1 MWYGSV
7 WFGAYINMLVR
18 FFMSL
23 PSMLVRKLL
32 SAPFELTG
40 RHRVMHSL
48 KMNFLILWSCK
59 LLVAP
64 STWDTFTVLMDFP
77 TMSGQSGYLNF
88 KVTENEMQISF
99 TVYCS
104 DRNPWKQRTAYV
116 IANHTN
122 VNILLQPFELHSS
135 IALPSYKM
143 PRILAVNYAVWECL
157 LCVYLNMQIGFRII
171 GPCMLCCCLLS
182 HWNVPEWNCWIILMH
197 CGWITAAR

>member
-1 MWYGSV
+1 MGVFGLALTSTCWLDFSWVFLACLSGNSSV
-7 WFGAYINMLVR
+7 HPLNWQVAIELCI
-18 FFMSL
+18 
-23 PSMLVRKLL
+23 L
-32 SAPFELTG
+32 S
-40 RHRVMHSL
+40 
-48 KMNFLILWSCK
+48 KWILILWSCK
-59 LLVAP
+59 LLVTP

-77 TMSGQSGYLNF
+77 TMSVQTGYLNF